1 MKEKVQHIL
10 SSSVINIF
18 GRGNFKS
25 SIWYSTKLIDF
36 FTKMTIKNKT
46 IIEKLREINFQSEKL
61 AKKFKNDNL
70 ISATIS
76 ATFVK
81 NRLLWDIKEYTGII
95 AIDIDKDKN
104 QHLDVEEAK
113 KDILNRHPSAML
125 AMKSC
130 RGEGIFVLIYYNK
143 ENNFRDTYNALY
155 DDFFEMGYIIDGSC
169 KDETRLRYIS
179 YDDNILIKNEVE
191 RYEKTKH
198 IEIERNS
205 NYDPDGDEWIMTKD
219 DVKDII
225 IAVYALVKFRGYTA
239 DDYDAWLLEGFRLA
253 TIPNK
258 EVGLKLFQLI
268 SENSD
273 NYDGPRDVVE
283 KFEECYNKT
292 TYKTNILGYYINKIR
307 DYYGYDWRYRVSD
320 ILKEKG
326 IYVKI

>member
-1 MKEKVQHIL
+1 MKVNVQYIL
-10 SSSVINIF
+10 SSTMINIF
-18 GRGNFKS
+18 GRGKNKS
-25 SIWYSTKLIDF
+25 SVLYSTRLIDF
-36 FTKMTIKNKT
+36 FTKMPMKSKT
-46 IIEKLREINFQSEKL
+46 IIEKLRELNFQSEKL
-61 AKKFKNDNL
+61 AKKYKFDNL

-81 NRLLWDIKEYTGII
+81 NRLLWDIKDYTGII
-95 AIDIDKDKN
+95 VIDIDKDKN
-104 QHLDVEEAK
+104 EGLDVEKAK
-113 KDILNRHPSAML
+113 KDIMAKHQSSML

-130 RGEGIFVLIYYNK
+130 RGEGLFVLIYYNK
-143 ENNFRDTYNALY
+143 ENNFKDTFNSLY
-155 DDFFEMGYIIDGSC
+155 DDFLEMGYIIDNC

-198 IEIERNS
+198 IEIERSN
-205 NYDPDGDEWIMTKD
+205 NYDPEGDEWIMAKD

-225 IAVYALVKFRGYTA
+225 IAVYALVKFHGYTA
-239 DDYDAWLLEGFRLA
+239 DDYNEWLLEGFRLA
-253 TIPNK
+253 TLPNK

-273 NYDGPRDVVE
+273 NYEGPSDVVE

-326 IYVKI
+326 IKVKT